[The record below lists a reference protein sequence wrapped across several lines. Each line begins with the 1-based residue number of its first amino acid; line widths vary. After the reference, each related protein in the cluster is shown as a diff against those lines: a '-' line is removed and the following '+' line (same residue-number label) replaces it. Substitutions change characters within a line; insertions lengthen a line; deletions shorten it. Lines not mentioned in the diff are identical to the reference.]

1 MSYLNKI
8 LFLVLCCL
16 KPIQHLLLKKEKALL
31 LGHPTK
37 GKEAGLKSE
46 SPIWGSVKLS
56 WVRAGGVVWRRS
68 GGAGFSW
75 RVWNLTFYGVKVKLF
90 IQLCPTL
97 CNPMNYSPLGS
108 SVHGIFQAK
117 ILEWEAI
124 PFSKGSSWERDQTQA
139 CCIAGRFF
147 TVWTTKEGGF
157 SIRSS

>member
-1 MSYLNKI
+1 MSYLNKN

-31 LGHPTK
+31 LGQPTK

-108 SVHGIFQAK
+108 SVHGILQART
-117 ILEWEAI
+117 LEWVAMPSSRE
-124 PFSKGSSWERDQTQA
+124 FSQLKDRIQVSRIELG
-139 CCIAGRFF
+139 FF
-147 TVWTTKEGGF
+147 TIWATREAQIYWSG
-157 SIRSS
+157 